1 VRLRNE
7 KLSNYL
13 SSRLDTDRHIIDFL
27 VARGAETEDE
37 IRDFID
43 PEINIPALLESFPDM
58 SKAVD
63 ILTDAAEKNEKIAI
77 IADSDVDGLSALL
90 ILDDA
95 LSGANTSLFVC
106 GGPAHGINPPD
117 IRNVMEWNP
126 KVVVTADVGISEHK
140 ASEAFRAHGIKFIIT
155 DHHYPCG
162 KPAPADAVIDSCL
175 ANLSAEI
182 AGCATAFCLAAAY
195 KLSQNKDFNGIKIA
209 CDIETTGLSHVQ
221 NEIIEIGAV
230 KFSGLKIID
239 RFSSL
244 LKPSGHISAEI
255 SALTGISNLELEGAP
270 ERVGVLREFRE
281 WIGDDTLV
289 FHNAPFDTSFINSEF
304 RKYLGYG
311 LVNNILDTLPMS
323 RIALPSQSHKLENL
337 KDFFGI
343 KAAAHRALPDAETAG
358 KLYMILTYFKTP
370 AFKIFTE
377 QNLPLAALGTLSD
390 NIALKGISRALVKN
404 HLSGIFDVRRYSIR
418 TLLKKLDISKKKL
431 RQDLSRKLIPFL
443 NTPKRMGEPR
453 LALDML
459 KADSKKNISPA
470 FEIVKELSD
479 KRQQEARN
487 SFEEILKRINDG
499 GLDKNA
505 LIMVKAEKLPEG
517 QRGPS
522 ASRISRMF
530 GKPSVVF
537 TASDKENFWTASARG
552 AGHNMLGVFKNCAGG
567 AEYGGHPGA
576 CGIRIN
582 SDKLD
587 KFMEDCENYF
597 KTIPARKIPRAD
609 LIWDNWLNKNIKS
622 FLEILEPFGNGNQP
636 PLFLAE
642 GVTCVSAEEKGEKFL
657 LRLKKNDKVLN
668 IVAGEDPGRGVVD
681 IIFTALARKKRIIL
695 FLKSFKKQA
704 DIDSRRMKNV

>member
-1 VRLRNE
+1 MHLKDE
-7 KLSNYL
+7 KLIDCL
-13 SSRLDTDRHIIDFL
+13 SSIIGTDRHVIDFL
-27 VARGAETEDE
+27 IARGINTESA

-43 PEINIPALLESFPDM
+43 SEINIPSLLESFPDM
-58 SKAVD
+58 SKAVG
-63 ILTDAAEKNEKIAI
+63 ILTEAVGKNEKIAI

-106 GGPAHGINPPD
+106 AGPSHGINPPD
-117 IRNVMEWNP
+117 IRSVMDSNP
-126 KVVVTADVGISEHK
+126 KVVITADVGISEHK
-140 ASEAFRAHGIKFIIT
+140 ASEAFRERGIKFIIT
-155 DHHYPCG
+155 DHHYPSG

-175 ANLSAEI
+175 THPEAEI
-182 AGCATAFCLAAAY
+182 AGCAAAFCLAASY
-195 KLSQNKDFNGIKIA
+195 KLSQKKDFDGIKIA
-209 CDIETTGLSHVQ
+209 CDIETTGLFPSQ
-221 NEIIEIGAV
+221 NEIIELGAV

-244 LKPSGHISAEI
+244 LKPAEHISAEI
-255 SALTGISNLELEGAP
+255 STLTGISNLELEGAP

-281 WIGDDTLV
+281 WIGDDTLI

-311 LVNNILDTLPMS
+311 LTNPVLDTLPMS

-358 KLYMILTYFKTP
+358 QLYMILNYFKTP
-370 AFKIFTE
+370 AFKVFTE

-390 NIALKGISRALVKN
+390 NIALKGISRALVKK
-404 HLSGIFDVRRYSIR
+404 HLAGIFNIRRYSIR

-443 NTPKRMGEPR
+443 NTPKRMGKPR
-453 LALDML
+453 VALDIL
-459 KADSKKNISPA
+459 KADSKKDISSA
-470 FEIVKELSD
+470 FGIVKELSD
-479 KRQQEARN
+479 KRQQEARS
-487 SFEEILKRINDG
+487 SFGEILKRIHDSE
-499 GLDKNA
+499 LDKKA
-505 LIMVKAEKLPEG
+505 LIMVKAKKLPEG

-522 ASRISRMF
+522 ASRISQMF

-537 TASDKENFWTASARG
+537 TSSDKENFWTASARG
-552 AGHNMLGVFKNCAGG
+552 AGRDMLEVFKNCAEG

-582 SDKLD
+582 SNKLD
-587 KFMEDCENYF
+587 KFMKDCENYC
-597 KTIPARKIPRAD
+597 KTIPAQKIPTAD
-609 LIWDNWLNKNIKS
+609 LIWDDWLNKNIKS
-622 FLEILEPFGNGNQP
+622 FLEILEPFGNGNKP

-657 LRLKKNDKVLN
+657 LRLKKNDKVLS
-668 IVAGEDPGRGVVD
+668 IVAGEDPGRGVVNV
-681 IIFTALARKKRIIL
+681 IFTALARKKRIVL

-704 DIDSRRMKNV
+704 DIDLRRMKNV